1 VAGCAASSTRQ
12 PAFPLSDVDVALGR
26 RVADTLERL
35 TGEAAADSGCEWVR
49 VAQASGEHH
58 AWSQDTWTMKFGL
71 PLPGRPAPLH
81 PNAEGMRAVA
91 QLVVAQAT

>member
-1 VAGCAASSTRQ
+1 
-12 PAFPLSDVDVALGR
+12 
-26 RVADTLERL
+26 
-35 TGEAAADSGCEWVR
+35 
-49 VAQASGEHH
+49 
-58 AWSQDTWTMKFGL
+58 MKFGL